1 MLGQIDQA
9 RGDFVRDQRGSSGY
23 PGPTR
28 AAAYTWVTRGDG
40 AADAAYLLKR
50 PLARTFNEAHAAGA

>member
-9 RGDFVRDQRGSSGY
+9 RGDLYGIKGSSGY

-28 AAAYTWVTRGDG
+28 AAAYTWVTGGDG
-40 AADAAYLLKR
+40 AADAAYLLKG
-50 PLARTFNEAHAAGA
+50 PLAYR